1 MQRRTWQPC
10 PGARMALR
18 ACFSIIDFELAAC
31 KTLEASK
38 NSAGKSAHLAGLVLQ
53 LYTQQRSEQ
62 CQRTTAQRC
71 LPLSQRRRKRQ
82 PSAAPLAQK

>member
-18 ACFSIIDFELAAC
+18 AYFSIIDFELAAC

-62 CQRTTAQRC
+62 CQWTTAQRC
-71 LPLSQRRRKRQ
+71 ATVSTRRRSDSPQ
-82 PSAAPLAQK
+82 HHCQK